1 MSKNNPVW
9 PKVKQLALDLVA
21 HVRVILGRLLL
32 IGAGS
37 SIVLYSMY
45 MVAFGGWMNVR
56 NPSAFI
62 IVFGCI
68 GLLGIMF
75 MCLVAFMYFILR
87 VVPFI
92 WNGFNFRDLKL

>member
-9 PKVKQLALDLVA
+9 PKVKRSAIELVA
-21 HVRVILGRLLL
+21 NARIILGRLVL

-45 MVAFGGWMNVR
+45 MIAFEGWMNVR

-62 IVFGCI
+62 IFFGCI
-68 GLLGIMF
+68 GLCGHIIIG
-75 MCLVAFMYFILR
+75 LVSFMYFILK